1 MTFIAQGFG
10 TFLFI
15 VQCASISVV
24 EQLDS
29 MHSQSEH
36 LVDGD
41 NGMDTN
47 SLLQAWMQHGQED
60 MNISNVSN
68 QTFSTA
74 AKEVGQEDMNISNV
88 TNQPFSTAAKEVA
101 GRVIYQ
107 VTNYSDS
114 KCESDS
120 RFFFGMQMS
129 EKPGCLNI
137 VHGHENIVWSSCELI
152 CSDEMEKILIQT
164 YSGLECTGHKLWVV
178 TAAWDFLLENA
189 CDRQESMDPPLRFD
203 DYPSCTQ
210 NR

>member
-47 SLLQAWMQHGQED
+47 SLLQAWMQH
-60 MNISNVSN
+60 
-68 QTFSTA
+68 
-74 AKEVGQEDMNISNV
+74 GQEDMNISNV

-203 DYPSCTQ
+203 DYPNCTQ